1 MAPILIDGRDL
12 LKLGF
17 ISALTA
23 FFIFSAG
30 FLFGHQK
37 AASFYI
43 AESQPEPL
51 FLPEKV
57 ASVENDIAPQVPE
70 IIDAGEEIDVD
81 QPALESKTMTH
92 MISAIEPRS
101 EIRNMSFHDSALAVD
116 NESADTS
123 LVVNQNL
130 NTEGARIQFASIGAI
145 VSEVSESNI
154 SKNAG
159 NEVSAYAGTDEVQE
173 HQAILVS
180 SFTPDELNK
189 IKYSI
194 QVGMYGR
201 LINAENMMEVLQAKQ
216 LNAYVS
222 DYTNKN
228 DEVRYNVRFGYFAD
242 KKAALTA
249 LKAYKS
255 NQNGD
260 GYLVKFSVENIINI
274 ARATNREQSDII
286 EEKNEGLTPVTKPSD
301 IIHETDLSV
310 DTVSTADILMKT
322 HVEIL
327 AETQIE
333 MLAK

>member
-1 MAPILIDGRDL
+1 MAPILIDSRDL

-17 ISALTA
+17 ISVLTA
-23 FFIFSAG
+23 FFVFSAG

-37 AASFYI
+37 AASFYLTG
-43 AESQPEPL
+43 SQLEPL

-57 ASVENDIAPQVPE
+57 ASVESDIAPQMPE

-81 QPALESKTMTH
+81 QPALESKMTTH
-92 MISAIEPRS
+92 VIAANNVRS
-101 EIRNMSFHDSALAVD
+101 ETSNVAIHDSAFAAD

-123 LVVNQNL
+123 LAANQNIK
-130 NTEGARIQFASIGAI
+130 TEVTSIKPANFGSV
-145 VSEVSESNI
+145 VSEDKESDT
-154 SKNAG
+154 SGNAE

-201 LINAENMMEVLQAKQ
+201 LINAENMMEMLQAKQ

-222 DYTNKN
+222 DYTNKKG
-228 DEVRYNVRFGYFAD
+228 EVRYNVRFGYFAD
-242 KKAALTA
+242 KKMALTA

-274 ARATNREQSDII
+274 ARAANREQLDII
-286 EEKNEGLTPVTKPSD
+286 EEKNEGLTPETKPLD
-301 IIHETDLSV
+301 VIQETNSSV
-310 DTVSTADILMKT
+310 DTVSAADILMAT

-327 AETQIE
+327 ARDQME

>member
-1 MAPILIDGRDL
+1 MAPILIDSRDL
-12 LKLGF
+12 IKLGL
-17 ISALTA
+17 ISTLTA
-23 FFIFSAG
+23 FFVFSAG

-37 AASFYI
+37 AASYYI
-43 AESQPEPL
+43 AESQPEAL

-70 IIDAGEEIDVD
+70 VIDAGEEIDVD
-81 QPALESKTMTH
+81 QPALESKTMAH
-92 MISAIEPRS
+92 MISATEPRS
-101 EIRNMSFHDSALAVD
+101 EIRNMNLHDSALAVD

-123 LVVNQNL
+123 LAVNQNL
-130 NTEGARIQFASIGAI
+130 NTDGIRIQSASIGAI
-145 VSEVSESNI
+145 VSGVSESDTSEN
-154 SKNAG
+154 
-159 NEVSAYAGTDEVQE
+159 AGTDEVQE

-222 DYTNKN
+222 DYTNKK

-242 KKAALTA
+242 KKTALTA
-249 LKAYKS
+249 LKVYKS
-255 NQNGD
+255 NKNGD

-274 ARATNREQSDII
+274 ARAVNQGQSDII
-286 EEKNEGLTPVTKPSD
+286 KDNDEALMPEKKSLD
-301 IIHETDLSV
+301 IIHEKDLSV
-310 DTVSTADILMKT
+310 DTVSTADILMKRPVET
-322 HVEIL
+322 HT
-327 AETQIE
+327 ETQIE